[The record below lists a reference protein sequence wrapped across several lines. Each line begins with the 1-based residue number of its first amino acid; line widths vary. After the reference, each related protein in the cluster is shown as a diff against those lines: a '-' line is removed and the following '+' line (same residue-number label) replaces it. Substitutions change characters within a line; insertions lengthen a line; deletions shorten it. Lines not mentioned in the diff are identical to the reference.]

1 MVAALGLERGCRS
14 LEAAACSAARA
25 KSGLCWAAHFR
36 GNSMTT
42 STSDK
47 QFPIPAALPA
57 ILKGFARETL
67 RAQVRILTFVA
78 RLVIGMTAIV

>member
-1 MVAALGLERGCRS
+1 
-14 LEAAACSAARA
+14 
-25 KSGLCWAAHFR
+25 
-36 GNSMTT
+36 MTT

-67 RAQVRILTFVA
+67 RVQVRILTFVA
-78 RLVIGMTAIV
+78 RLVVGMTAIV